1 MAQSEV
7 SFDAT
12 GPTFVAFETTGSSLP
27 AYGVGVYGIENG
39 VRGVAGTKIINELAA
54 SGGSSGVTRDL
65 VQTGVGVQGVG
76 DSAGVRGDSED
87 TGVRG
92 KGGVGVFGEGG
103 YGVAGR
109 GKYIGVLAAGDIAV
123 RAEGDSIG
131 TYSMAPTAVR
141 AEGSVVGVL
150 ASGEGNGV
158 GVKSRSPNNRAGV
171 FMTDYSSP
179 DVDFADFPIRDGESA
194 PQICLAAGS
203 ARGTDQ
209 DILPSM
215 GVAGDMVAF
224 TRRRGDNVQAE
235 LWFCTRTNDDGN
247 GAWWAKVQ
255 LGPTVIV
262 T

>member
-54 SGGSSGVTRDL
+54 NGGSSGVTRDL

-109 GKYIGVLAAGDIAV
+109 GKYIGVLAAGDIA
-123 RAEGDSIG
+123 GG
-131 TYSMAPTAVR
+131 T
-141 AEGSVVGVL
+141 VGGPL
-150 ASGEGNGV
+150 AGG
-158 GVKSRSPNNRAGV
+158 
-171 FMTDYSSP
+171 
-179 DVDFADFPIRDGESA
+179 
-194 PQICLAAGS
+194 GS
-203 ARGTDQ
+203 A
-209 DILPSM
+209 
-215 GVAGDMVAF
+215 
-224 TRRRGDNVQAE
+224 
-235 LWFCTRTNDDGN
+235 
-247 GAWWAKVQ
+247 
-255 LGPTVIV
+255 
-262 T
+262 

>member
-12 GPTFVAFETTGSSLP
+12 GPTLVAFETTGASLP
-27 AYGVGVYGIENG
+27 AFGVGVYGIENG

-54 SGGSSGVTRDL
+54 NGGSANVTRDL
-65 VQTGVGVQGVG
+65 IQTGVGVQGVG
-76 DSAGVRGDSED
+76 DFAGVRGDSED

-92 KGGVGVFGEGG
+92 KGAVGVFGEGG
-103 YGVAGR
+103 FGVAGR
-109 GKYIGVLAAGDIAV
+109 GTDVGVHAEGDIAV
-123 RAEGDSIG
+123 RAVGDSIG

-141 AEGSVVGVL
+141 AEGTTVGVL
-150 ASGEGNGV
+150 ASGEVDGI

-171 FMTDYSSP
+171 FMTDFLSP
-179 DVDFADFPIRDGESA
+179 DVDFAQFPVRDGESA
-194 PQICLAAGS
+194 PQICLAAGV

-209 DILPSM
+209 DILPSL
-215 GVAGDMVAF
+215 GVAGDLVAF

-235 LWFCTRTNDDGN
+235 LWFCTKTNDDGN

-262 T
+262 P

>member
-12 GPTFVAFETTGSSLP
+12 GPTFVAFETTGASLP

-54 SGGSSGVTRDL
+54 NGGSSGVTRDL

-123 RAEGDSIG
+123 RAEGEHRNLLNGADRGSCRRVCG
-131 TYSMAPTAVR
+131 RR
-141 AEGSVVGVL
+141 A
-150 ASGEGNGV
+150 
-158 GVKSRSPNNRAGV
+158 R
-171 FMTDYSSP
+171 
-179 DVDFADFPIRDGESA
+179 
-194 PQICLAAGS
+194 Q
-203 ARGTDQ
+203 
-209 DILPSM
+209 
-215 GVAGDMVAF
+215 
-224 TRRRGDNVQAE
+224 RRRQRCRRQE
-235 LWFCTRTNDDGN
+235 
-247 GAWWAKVQ
+247 
-255 LGPTVIV
+255 PV
-262 T
+262 TE

>member
-54 SGGSSGVTRDL
+54 NGGSSGVTRDL

-103 YGVAGR
+103 FGVAGR
-109 GKYIGVLAAGDIAV
+109 GKYVGVLAAGDIAV

-158 GVKSRSPNNRAGV
+158 GVQEPVTEQPGRGVHDGLFLAGRRFRGFPDQGRRVGTADLPGRGQRQGNRSGHPPEHGCRWRHGRV
-171 FMTDYSSP
+171 HP
-179 DVDFADFPIRDGESA
+179 PPR
-194 PQICLAAGS
+194 
-203 ARGTDQ
+203 
-209 DILPSM
+209 
-215 GVAGDMVAF
+215 
-224 TRRRGDNVQAE
+224 
-235 LWFCTRTNDDGN
+235 
-247 GAWWAKVQ
+247 
-255 LGPTVIV
+255 
-262 T
+262 